1 MKHNSL
7 KGMFCDLLSAKVFRT
22 FLIAVL
28 FSLISNSPGFA
39 QVTCTSSGTWA
50 TATWNPA
57 TPTPGQ
63 SVIVAVGCTLTIDL
77 NTPTIND
84 LTINGTV
91 IITNTAVSYLT
102 IAGNLVVNSGASL
115 QNNGSIE
122 FTTPNKS
129 FALNGTATYI
139 HNPRNNASLDE
150 SIFYN
155 SIEAFSATSNLVI
168 QKWNDGSIPLGD
180 PSRVATSIFG
190 NLTLA
195 ATVSGGTW
203 DQDGYFATNR
213 IRGNLTVSASTIVM
227 DDGTGISTSLFLQ
240 DVLIN
245 GTGNIVFQR
254 GLNRSLSLSTNNF
267 TISSVAPAKP
277 TVIMDTSYG
286 VLNWVVTG
294 NLNINYD
301 FNAVYGSTFA
311 VGADI
316 RVTVTGNLNLNGG
329 NIIFNNKADAPL
341 RLTVNGT
348 TTFNNTTVGGTTCLI
363 EGANGALTMTTQDL
377 VIQAGN
383 PNYFLG
389 KAGALVSA
397 KGAGTITINNDLSVS
412 GTATTYFAYSD
423 SITAKVRIDCK
434 RDILL
439 NGTGALTVGAYTNGA
454 FTISAARNF
463 VQTKG
468 QFVGQQ
474 FTPNT
479 SIDSIIVG
487 GDFTFN
493 STTATDYFKGNRS
506 AGNTFIK
513 TTGNFNVLN
522 SGTASGQGVIG
533 VDSSASALS
542 FTVGANFIQNGGSF
556 SGILNGSG
564 AETFTVTGMVDVNA
578 GIFKAQN
585 NIVYSNTGNITFTA
599 GSIDYDGGIFSGF
612 YSCNNSA
619 LTGIFTINGNC
630 KVNFAA
636 ASDEFTFIGVGKV
649 GFDNNNLLLSLN
661 ITGALIISGANG
673 TFISSQSGGS
683 ENITLGSA
691 TISNGNNSFNCTQ
704 ANVLSTGHTV
714 KMTVLGSLNVSG
726 GNTFLSASTQN
737 DTILV
742 NNDIALSGGS
752 LSIKGADATASIVNV
767 LGGYSQTGG
776 TFYMHNNASD
786 ALGASSSI
794 IMTVNS
800 NDDINGDFLHNSGT
814 FYFDNATSVPSSLNL
829 VLVVKSPNYTL
840 GGSGNMTMTNPGVG
854 TVCGI
859 LNFARNGTI
868 NFSRS
873 GNHDIQQ
880 IKQNIL
886 TNCTVDIVSGNLQ
899 LASHQTPSALPD
911 WMLINVNGV
920 LAMRTNKL
928 YSNAVKMYS
937 GITNLGRIRTQHPNG
952 LYNATTNAA
961 FSTTVADSLD
971 FYLASSSYVEY
982 YGVDNQIVTG
992 IGVGKAKF
1000 AQHKYGNLDINF
1012 GGTANTEFVYPTNVP
1027 NDSSTFVRNALILTA
1042 GELNLDDDH
1051 IPSNGGGRMI
1061 VIENKNGTGAARTNG
1076 YIRSEVENGT
1086 GVVKWIMGNNTTSHV
1101 FHFGYDAANYIP
1113 LTFTPATGTVD
1124 TVKIGTY
1131 HTTFANLPY
1140 PPTVTH
1146 MRNNSGLDNSVYT
1159 VDRFWNIDITGTTAT
1174 ANILFKATP
1183 AEVGTISTLLAQ
1195 RWVAPVVSW
1204 TNPVPGTQS
1213 SVTNGTQ
1220 ANTLGILGTWWT
1232 LSGSANLLP
1241 IELVNFQGECEGSDV
1256 LLTWSTASEINNSYF
1271 TIERSIDGLEW
1282 ETAGTVPGSN
1292 NSSSLIQYSF
1302 VDKHSYA
1309 VNAFYRLTQT
1319 DYDSRSETFAP
1330 IKVHSCSARDVIDV
1344 YVSAKSNGTANA
1356 YLNSPYKGKF
1366 ELEIYASNGA
1376 RIESRIINVEQGFN
1390 SIPLNTENLSYGVY
1404 FLRLQS
1410 DYNMLTR
1417 KFQVGKE

>member
-7 KGMFCDLLSAKVFRT
+7 KGKYCDIIRVKILRS
-22 FLIAVL
+22 FLITVL
-28 FSLISNSPGFA
+28 FIFAANAPGFA
-39 QVTCTSSGTWA
+39 QVTCTASGTWA
-50 TATWNPA
+50 TATWNPSA
-57 TPTPGQ
+57 PTPGQ
-63 SVIVAVGCTLTIDL
+63 NVTVALGCTLTIDL

-102 IAGNLVVNSGASL
+102 VAGNLVVNTGGSL

-150 SIFYN
+150 SIFSN
-155 SIEAFSATSNLVI
+155 SLEAFSATSNLVI
-168 QKWNDGSIPLGD
+168 QKWSDGSIPLGD

-195 ATVSGGTW
+195 ANVSGGTW

-245 GTGNIVFQR
+245 STGNIVFQR
-254 GLNRSLSLSTNNF
+254 GMNRSLSLSTNNF

-301 FNAVYGSTFA
+301 FNAVYGSSFA

-316 RVTVTGNLNLNGG
+316 RVTVTGNLNLSGG

-377 VIQAGN
+377 VIQTGG

-389 KAGALVSA
+389 KPGAIISA
-397 KGAGTITINNDLSVS
+397 KGAGTITINNDLTVS
-412 GTATTYFAYSD
+412 GTATTYFSYSD
-423 SITAKVRIDCK
+423 SLAAKVRIDCR
-434 RDILL
+434 RDIIL
-439 NGTGALTVGAYTNGA
+439 NGTGALTIGAYTNGA

-468 QFVGQQ
+468 QFIGQ
-474 FTPNT
+474 FYTPNI
-479 SIDSIIVG
+479 SIDSVIVG

-493 STTATDYFKGNRS
+493 STTASDYFKGNKS
-506 AGNTFIK
+506 AGSTIIK
-513 TTGNFNVLN
+513 TTGNFNVTN

-533 VDSSASALS
+533 VDSSAASLLFS
-542 FTVGANFIQNGGSF
+542 VGANFVQNGGSF

-564 AETFTVTGMVDVNA
+564 PATFTVTGIVDVNA
-578 GIFKAQN
+578 GTFKAQN
-585 NIVYSNTGNITFTA
+585 NIVYSNTGTITFTA

-619 LTGIFTINGNC
+619 LTGAFTINGNC
-630 KVNFAA
+630 KVNFTSV
-636 ASDEFTFIGVGKV
+636 SDEFTFIGIGKV
-649 GFDNNNLLLSLN
+649 GFDNNNLLLNLN
-661 ITGALIISGANG
+661 ITGSLIISGANG
-673 TFISSQSGGS
+673 TFISSQSGGT
-683 ENITLGSA
+683 ENVTIGSVN
-691 TISNGNNSFNCTQ
+691 ISNGNNSFNCTQ
-704 ANVLSTGHTV
+704 VNALSTGHVV
-714 KMTVLGSLNVSG
+714 KMTILGSISVSG
-726 GNTFLSASTQN
+726 GNNFLSASTQN

-742 NNDIALSGGS
+742 NNDVNITGGS
-752 LSIKGADATASIVNV
+752 LSIKGADATASIVNI

-829 VLVVKSPNYTL
+829 VLTIKSPNYTL
-840 GGSGNMTMTNPGVG
+840 GGSGNMTMTNPGMG

-859 LNFARNGTI
+859 LNFGRNGTI
-868 NFSRS
+868 NFNRS

-880 IKQNIL
+880 IKQNVL
-886 TNCTVDIVSGNLQ
+886 TNCTLDMISGNLQ

-952 LYNATTNAA
+952 MYNATTNAA
-961 FSTTVADSLD
+961 FSTTLADSLD

-992 IGVGKAKF
+992 IGIGKAKS

-1012 GGTANTEFVYPTNVP
+1012 GGTANTEYVYPTNVP
-1027 NDSSTFVRNALILTA
+1027 NDSSTLVRNSLILTA

-1051 IPSNGGGRMI
+1051 TPSNGGGRMI
-1061 VIENKNGTGAARTNG
+1061 VIENKNSTGMARTNG

-1086 GVVKWIMGNNTTSHV
+1086 GIVKWIMGTNLTSHI

-1113 LTFTPATGTVD
+1113 LTFTPASGTVD

-1131 HTTFANLPY
+1131 HTTFANLPF

-1146 MRNNSGLDNSVYT
+1146 MRNNGGTDNSAFT

-1195 RWVAPVVSW
+1195 RWVAPIVSW

-1220 ANTLGILGTWWT
+1220 ANTLGIFGTWWT

-1241 IELVNFQGECEGSDV
+1241 VELVHFDGECDGSDIR
-1256 LLTWSTASEINNSYF
+1256 LTWTTATEINNSYF
-1271 TIERSIDGLEW
+1271 TIERSLDGVEW
-1282 ETAGTVPGSN
+1282 EIAGTVSGSN
-1292 NSSSLIQYSF
+1292 NSTQLIDYFF
-1302 VDKHSYA
+1302 VDRNAYSQ
-1309 VNAFYRLTQT
+1309 NAFYRLSQT
-1319 DYDSRSETFAP
+1319 DYDNRSETFEP
-1330 IKVHSCSARDVIDV
+1330 IKVHSCSERDLINV
-1344 YVSAKSNGTANA
+1344 YVSSKNDGNSTA
-1356 YLNSPYKGKF
+1356 YLNSPYKGEF
-1366 ELEIYASNGA
+1366 VLEIFSSNGA
-1376 RIESRIINVEQGFN
+1376 RIESRIVHVDKGFN
-1390 SIPLNTENLSYGVY
+1390 PLFLKTENLSDGVY
-1404 FLRLQS
+1404 FLRMHNNS
-1410 DYNMLTR
+1410 DVLTR
-1417 KFQVGKE
+1417 KFHVGRE